1 MQKNINFAIKNMFRI
16 SKIKSPT
23 LVINT
28 EKVRSNIKSM
38 SEKLPASCIFR
49 PHFKTHDNKTT
60 AQIFKEFGISKITVS
75 SIEMAMHF
83 RKLGFRDITIAFPVN
98 LREHKKLKQLSANT
112 KLGLL
117 VSNSESALILTKLA
131 GIKSDI
137 WIEIDTGYN
146 RSGIEWNN
154 FDEID
159 NTLEYL
165 THSNELNFRGF
176 LTHNGLTYLLN
187 EHKSILDSTSDSIS
201 KMKSLKAKYSEFNP
215 LISIGDTPGCSLMN
229 DFSEIDE
236 VRPGNFVY
244 YDLMMFNKG
253 VCTQKQ
259 IAATVFCPITDINH
273 KRSEIVIHGG
283 AIHLSKEFIEADEQK
298 IFGKVIQHIGRQCV
312 VLEENIVS
320 LSQEHGII
328 RLQNSDISTFHPG
341 DLLEIIPVHS
351 CLTANLMKGKTLHK

>member
-1 MQKNINFAIKNMFRI
+1 
-16 SKIKSPT
+16 
-23 LVINT
+23 
-28 EKVRSNIKSM
+28 M
-38 SEKLPASCIFR
+38 SDKLPNTCTFR
-49 PHFKTHDNKTT
+49 PHFKTHDNKIT
-60 AQIFKEFGISKITVS
+60 AKIFKEFGINKITVS
-75 SIEMAMHF
+75 SIEMALYF

-98 LREHKKLKQLSANT
+98 VREHKKLKQLSANT

-117 VSNSESALILTKLA
+117 VSNSESALMLTKLA

-187 EHKSILDSTSDSIS
+187 EHSSILDSTSDSIS
-201 KMKSLKAKYSEFNP
+201 KMKSLKTKYSEFNP

-236 VRPGNFVY
+236 VRPGNFAY
-244 YDLMMFNKG
+244 YDLMMFDKG

-259 IAATVFCPITDINH
+259 IAATVFCPITDINN

-283 AIHLSKEFIEADEQK
+283 AIHFSKEYIEINGQK
-298 IFGKVIQHIGRQCV
+298 CFGKVIRHIGRQN
-312 VLEENIVS
+312 LPIEENLIS
-320 LSQEHGII
+320 LSQEHGIVKI
-328 RLQNSDISTFHPG
+328 ENSNISSYHPG

-351 CLTANLMKGKTLHK
+351 CLAANLMKGKTMHW